1 MPPELIQVSSYISV
15 VGMHTTLWAFTALC
29 LPRTSFLFTITTP
42 AWDPVQLSSRDHPQ
56 HPFFEPLTLNPTHT
70 LAWFVVG
77 AAFLQSWWAG
87 WLRQWWS
94 DTEKGID
101 RVHYQRQKLHVCLNS
116 RFVLNGTFI
125 RVVDIQQAFKDAWLM
140 TMGFSVAAHILLILF
155 GAPIAR

>member
-1 MPPELIQVSSYISV
+1 MPREQGHVSSYFSV
-15 VGMHTTLWAFTALC
+15 VGMHTALWAFTALF
-29 LPRTSFLFTITTP
+29 LPRTSFLFTMTTP

-94 DTEKGID
+94 DAEKE
-101 RVHYQRQKLHVCLNS
+101 HYQQQKLQVCLK
-116 RFVLNGTFI
+116 LYIIKHIWT
-125 RVVDIQQAFKDAWLM
+125 VDRLSK
-140 TMGFSVAAHILLILF
+140 THG
-155 GAPIAR
+155 